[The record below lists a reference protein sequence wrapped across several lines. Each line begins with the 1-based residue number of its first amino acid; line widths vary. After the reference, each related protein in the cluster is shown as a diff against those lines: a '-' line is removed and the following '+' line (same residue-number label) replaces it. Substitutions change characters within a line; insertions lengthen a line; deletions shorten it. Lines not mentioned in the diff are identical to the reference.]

1 MVIQYFEPDSSQK
14 ESSGIQVEIARLDA
28 RKAETYAEIFDS
40 FASLRALLDQR
51 YGVESIPNSSRG

>member
-28 RKAETYAEIFDS
+28 RKAETYAEILDS

-51 YGVESIPNSSRG
+51 YGVESSPNSSRG